1 MESEWD
7 KECSRPLKPHS
18 EDDDGSRSSD
28 DSNRCLHSENNSH
41 KSSSSD
47 HSSKDSDI
55 IIPAFDLFA
64 PSQDFRALP
73 SSTSSSSATSSD
85 DLFQVI
91 PATLIK
97 PHTDIYTAGKLDD
110 RSQALSKDYISSDSS
125 AKSNESEYGSSGPAS
140 SSTVSDITHESTVHT
155 LSPTQS
161 PPVQMM
167 DRSGGFDPY
176 RIPSSVFERSKSSTP
191 VEWSVASN
199 DSLFSIHIGNNSF
212 SRDHV
217 IMWGSEQSKPEE
229 LPKSS
234 ELIPFSPPPPGEAV
248 MVVSDDDAT
257 AEVEKIFKAN
267 QRSVG
272 FVQENDDGRI
282 KEKTV
287 NNTAG
292 PINSSRHSD
301 ESGTSTQSFSF
312 PIEKKSECQKP
323 TCSSW
328 MRKMFLCR
336 RKKSSCYC
344 SNCSQTSCY
353 CCKWPSC
360 SYPSCSGC
368 TFCYSWNCSQKR
380 KSCSHTLTE
389 ADRSDPVIKIDTQ
402 KYRQQLP
409 YQQPYVQNPAYAPT
423 SRSYSKRC
431 CGSCRSSCCCYSSC
445 CSWRSC
451 CSWWSCCSWRSCC
464 SCRSC
469 SSCTSCFSCRSCRS
483 CFSCGSCRSCC
494 SCSSCNATYS
504 CHPWRC
510 CSRCC

>member
-1 MESEWD
+1 MFAVMESEWD

-312 PIEKKSECQKP
+312 PI
-323 TCSSW
+323 
-328 MRKMFLCR
+328 
-336 RKKSSCYC
+336 
-344 SNCSQTSCY
+344 
-353 CCKWPSC
+353 
-360 SYPSCSGC
+360 
-368 TFCYSWNCSQKR
+368 
-380 KSCSHTLTE
+380 LTE